1 MAYEINSDS
10 EALIETQRGVEISKR
25 IFNQRIHQDD
35 FENKSIRD
43 KFMNDW
49 ALHVKEMLD
58 SSSGVYR
65 LTTSHEIII
74 PYEHD

>member
-10 EALIETQRGVEISKR
+10 EALIETQRGVEISNR

-49 ALHVKEMLD
+49 ALHVKEILE